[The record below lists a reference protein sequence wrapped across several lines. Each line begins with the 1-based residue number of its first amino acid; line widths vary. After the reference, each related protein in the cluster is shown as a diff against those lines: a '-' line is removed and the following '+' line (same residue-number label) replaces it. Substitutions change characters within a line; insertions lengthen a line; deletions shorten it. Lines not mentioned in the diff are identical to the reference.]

1 MKGFVLAVALFTATL
16 SFANDAIVDS
26 HSYAAKDYSHL
37 LGMKGFTD
45 RALNLHFGL
54 YRGYVKN
61 TNRLLNELNGKRLF
75 GTPQYNELKRR
86 LGWEFN
92 GMRLHE
98 YYFENLGGKEPINV
112 DGPLYKAI
120 VKKFGNFDAWKE
132 DFIASGGI
140 RGIGWV
146 ILMKDPRSDALVNSW
161 IDEHATGLFAGGRP
175 LLVMDMF
182 EHAYLPDYDTDR
194 SKYMEAFF
202 DNIDWSV
209 VEKRFMQTDIT
220 PVSEK

>member
-1 MKGFVLAVALFTATL
+1 MKRLIIALSLLVTSFT
-16 SFANDAIVDS
+16 FASEIMVDS
-26 HSYAAKDYSHL
+26 HSYTPKEYSHL

-61 TNRLLNELNGKRLF
+61 VNRLLNELNGKRLF
-75 GTPQYNELKRR
+75 GTPEYNELKRR

-98 YYFENLGGKEPINV
+98 YYFDNLGGKEPISNESAF
-112 DGPLYKAI
+112 YKAI
-120 VKKFGNFDAWKE
+120 VEKFGSFEAWKE
-132 DFIASGGI
+132 DFLNCGAI

-146 ILMKDPRSDALVNSW
+146 VLMKDPKSGALVNTW
-161 IDEHATGLFAGGRP
+161 VNEHDSGIFAGGRP

-182 EHAYLPDYDTDR
+182 EHAYLPDYETDR
-194 SKYMEAFF
+194 GKYMEAFF

-209 VEKRFMQTDIT
+209 VEERFTQTAAA
-220 PVSEK
+220 PVLEK